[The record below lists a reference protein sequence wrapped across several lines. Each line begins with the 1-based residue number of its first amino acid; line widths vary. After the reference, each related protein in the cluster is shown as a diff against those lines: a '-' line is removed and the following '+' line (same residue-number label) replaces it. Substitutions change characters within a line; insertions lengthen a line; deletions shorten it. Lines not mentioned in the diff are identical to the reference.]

1 MTTSISEKILRF
13 IKTVPLTEFD
23 DGIFARL
30 AQNLF
35 QYQFKNNA
43 IYRGICQQQ
52 CFTSGEAAEWRNIP
66 AVTTSAFKE
75 VPLTC
80 FPAHEAVAVFHTS
93 GTTQKRTGKHY
104 FQTLEFYRAAMM
116 RSFAA
121 YCLAGTENKMRM
133 FLLGPTVEYFPHSS
147 LGYMFSGLR
156 NEFGDDESAVFFSP
170 QRIDFY
176 GLQRAL
182 DQASRENTPVFLL
195 GTALALLECMAASQK
210 QNRKFKL
217 PFGSRILDTGG
228 YKGRHLEI
236 TREELQNRLC
246 ETFGVPREYLLNE
259 YGMTELS
266 SQFYESQLPGVPSQ
280 RDQRVPS
287 PPPSAFCPGHVMPPW
302 TRVVAVD
309 PENLKPLPEGEVG
322 LLRIFDLA
330 NVDSVMAIQTED
342 LGRAWQDRLELI
354 GRATGAELRG
364 CSLLTEAIVD
374 AA

>member
-35 QYQFKNNA
+35 QYQFKSNA

-52 CFTSGEAAEWRNIP
+52 YFTSGEAADWRNIP

-80 FPAHEAVAVFHTS
+80 FPVQEATAVFHTS
-93 GTTQKRTGKHY
+93 GTTQKRAGKHY
-104 FQTLEFYRAAMM
+104 FRTLEFYRAAML

-121 YCLAGTENKMRM
+121 HCLAGTENKMRM
-133 FLLGPTVEYFPHSS
+133 FFLGPTAEYFSHSS

-156 NEFGDDESAVFFSP
+156 NEFGDKESAVFFSP
-170 QRIDFY
+170 EGIDAQS
-176 GLQRAL
+176 LQRAL
-182 DQASRENTPVFLL
+182 DQASQENTPVFIL
-195 GTALALLECMAASQK
+195 GTALALLECMAAFQK

-217 PFGSRILDTGG
+217 PFCSRILDTGG
-228 YKGRHLEI
+228 YKGRHIEV
-236 TREELQNRLC
+236 TREELRERLC

-266 SQFYESQLPGVPSQ
+266 SQFYESQLPGDP
-280 RDQRVPS
+280 RRHDQRAPS
-287 PPPSAFCPGHVMPPW
+287 PPPSALCPSHLIPPW
-302 TRVVAVD
+302 TRVVAAD
-309 PENLKPLPEGEVG
+309 PENLKPVPEGEVG

-364 CSLLTEAIVD
+364 CSLLIEAIVD